1 MALLEDSS
9 HDKEETLCRNTK
21 SERTGDVRLTYQSAT
36 ALPAAA
42 VTSALLPP
50 NSTFKLSTRGLQH
63 GSLPAP
69 SSFLGC

>member
-21 SERTGDVRLTYQSAT
+21 SERTGDVRLTYQSANG
-36 ALPAAA
+36 
-42 VTSALLPP
+42 TSCCRGDLCPP
-50 NSTFKLSTRGLQH
+50 PPQFHLQTLNPGLQH